1 MPVAPTRENTMD
13 PKSANSLYV
22 ICSAT
27 SKLAQIPEITVV
39 LCQNRPVLKMSHLR
53 GRLAESIGWTSFR
66 GLRCTCVAASSC
78 LPVDLGMKERLP

>member
-1 MPVAPTRENTMD
+1 MPVAPTHENIMD

-27 SKLAQIPEITVV
+27 SKLAQIPEIIVV

-53 GRLAESIGWTSFR
+53 GHLAESIGWTPFR
-66 GLRCTCVAASSC
+66 GLLCTGVAASSC
-78 LPVDLGMKERLP
+78 LPIDLGMKERIP